1 MQRTAQCMV
10 TAAFVLSFILGSQT
24 TSGGI
29 AFLIAAEKAK
39 SPPVEPKIDDMVSA
53 QSIDLGAP
61 NLPT

>member
-1 MQRTAQCMV
+1 MV